1 MRPLWES
8 LCELLRAL
16 RGEPPRLVP
25 AVADD
30 DWNQR
35 FWKVVLEGWT
45 TPYDQDLADR

>member
-16 RGEPPRLVP
+16 RGEPPRPAP
-25 AVADD
+25 AVAD

-35 FWKVVLEGWT
+35 FWMIVLQGWT
-45 TPYDQDLADR
+45 APYDQDLADR